1 MLIVK
6 QDKTRK
12 EEEGQIFVELTDYRD
27 ITNIADC
34 NRLGYWCDKAHLSHF
49 IMECAKCFTQDELK
63 NILKMNGNNI
73 YIEKNNLLDAYKNG
87 NADNKKMLENLFG
100 KEMFRP
106 KNVMERVKTFEDAL
120 RELDGKNDNHPLVTE
135 FEALQGYFCEND
147 DMSKDVIAY
156 LKLRIITAALNEGW
170 TPQFTKDECRYYPW
184 FWLYTKEEIAKMN
197 KEERKKVVLFG
208 GNAFY
213 GADAGFAFAFTFY
226 VPSYSNTYLG
236 SRLCFKS
243 AALAKYAGEQ
253 FAEIYFS
260 FVGK

>member
-1 MLIVK
+1 MN
-6 QDKTRK
+6 KTIEIQK
-12 EEEGQIFVELTDYRD
+12 DNVLT
-27 ITNIADC
+27 
-34 NRLGYWCDKAHLSHF
+34 
-49 IMECAKCFTQDELK
+49 
-63 NILKMNGNNI
+63 
-73 YIEKNNLLDAYKNG
+73 AYKTAKEAG
-87 NADNKKMLENLFG
+87 ADSTMKVLEALFG

-120 RELDGKNDNHPLVTE
+120 RELDGKNESHPLVIE

-147 DMSKDVIAY
+147 DISKDVIAY

-170 TPQFTKDECRYYPW
+170 TPQFTKHEYRYYPW

-208 GNAFY
+208 GNAAD
-213 GADAGFAFAFTFY
+213 GAHAGFACAYTHY
-226 VPSYSNTYLG
+226 APSAAAAYFG

-243 AALAKYAGEQ
+243 SALAKYAGEQ
-253 FAEIYFS
+253 FAEIYFA